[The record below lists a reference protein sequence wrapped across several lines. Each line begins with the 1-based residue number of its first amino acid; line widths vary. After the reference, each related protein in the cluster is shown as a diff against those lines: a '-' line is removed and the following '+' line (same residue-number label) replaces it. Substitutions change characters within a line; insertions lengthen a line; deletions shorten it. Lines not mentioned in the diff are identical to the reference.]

1 MSNTISPE
9 KINFLQIS
17 FDTLGQHLRAAIGWA
32 HTRLGIDEPLVASD
46 ISVPVEDTV
55 ILSSDQIDPSVSLYD
70 QMDTRVC
77 LDYLFYGGLRKSRA
91 SGGRCYCKD
100 QDAFF
105 EFFQI
110 KYGYTR
116 KNGKR
121 ELTLEP
127 VFCEALCSLH
137 RAADDIIKGSDAI
150 TLDEYFRYVFYM
162 QVIASTL
169 YLHPDWDPVI
179 RAKCNQLID
188 SLATAYVER
197 LRKGDLAE

>member
-1 MSNTISPE
+1 MSNTISSE
-9 KINFLQIS
+9 KIEFLQTS
-17 FDTLGQHLRAAIGWA
+17 FEMLGQYLRVAIGWA
-32 HTRLGIDEPLVASD
+32 HTRLGIDESRVIKE

-55 ILSSDQIDPSVSLYD
+55 ILSADQIDPSVSLYD
-70 QMDTRVC
+70 QMDMRAC
-77 LDYLFYGGLRKSRA
+77 LNYLFYGGLRKSRA

-110 KYGYTR
+110 RYGYTR

-150 TLDEYFRYVFYM
+150 TLDEYFHYVFYM
-162 QVIASTL
+162 QMIASTL
-169 YLHPDWDPVI
+169 YLHPDWDPVT

-188 SLATAYVER
+188 SLAAAYVER
-197 LRKGDLAE
+197 LREKKL